1 MQKLLKL
8 KIITYSILAGL
19 VTLSSCTKVIDIN
32 LNDAA
37 PKFVIQGDLSNVTA
51 TTTVTVSK
59 TINFSQDNVF
69 PSVSGAVVTIKDNS
83 SGLISTLNETRLGTY
98 QTFDLQGIVGHTYS
112 LNVSINGAAYTSTST
127 MPEQVPLDSITFQHN
142 RGFGRNVISPIPNF
156 TDPANVKNY
165 YQFEELVNG
174 RHINRIFVFD
184 DLMTAHIS
192 RLATWL
198 N

>member
-19 VTLSSCTKVIDIN
+19 VTLSSCTKVIEIS

-69 PSVSGAVVTIKDNS
+69 PSVSGALVTIKDNS

-112 LNVSINGAAYTSTST
+112 LNVSI
-127 MPEQVPLDSITFQHN
+127 
-142 RGFGRNVISPIPNF
+142 
-156 TDPANVKNY
+156 K
-165 YQFEELVNG
+165 
-174 RHINRIFVFD
+174 
-184 DLMTAHIS
+184 
-192 RLATWL
+192 L
-198 N
+198 NLQPMKVS